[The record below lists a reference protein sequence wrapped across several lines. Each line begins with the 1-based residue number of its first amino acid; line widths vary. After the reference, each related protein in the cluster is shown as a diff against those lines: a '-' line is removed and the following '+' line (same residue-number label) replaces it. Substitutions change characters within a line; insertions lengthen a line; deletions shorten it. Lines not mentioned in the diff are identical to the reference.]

1 MAQHTA
7 GRLKQ
12 QNKKH
17 KAPGGTRPSREN
29 AVSGRT
35 AGKEARS
42 TTKQRTTNNQTWLAL
57 FTSEL
62 LHRLMLAI
70 VTNKIG

>member
-1 MAQHTA
+1 MPQHKA
-7 GRLKQ
+7 GSLKQ

-42 TTKQRTTNNQTWLAL
+42 TTKQRTTNNQT
-57 FTSEL
+57 
-62 LHRLMLAI
+62 R
-70 VTNKIG
+70 